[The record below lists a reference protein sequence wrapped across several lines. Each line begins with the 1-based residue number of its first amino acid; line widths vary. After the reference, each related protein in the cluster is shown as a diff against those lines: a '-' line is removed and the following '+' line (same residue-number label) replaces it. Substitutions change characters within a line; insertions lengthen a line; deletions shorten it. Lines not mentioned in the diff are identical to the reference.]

1 MPGSDPEDTRPAV
14 PEDAVSD
21 DSTAPDESAAPDEEV
36 TPTRPTP
43 PVKWT
48 GSAAVPPPVAKKKRR
63 WLGGGQPDPTLQ
75 VPDDEIPTPVDPW
88 AHADPLD
95 QAFPPA
101 PLDVEY
107 PRTALDV
114 PYPPTLLDAAP
125 PRGALPPAPPRT
137 APPAAFPGPPTP
149 ALPGPPAPALPGPHA
164 PANRAPATRP
174 PVQPRGVPAALPPAH
189 PQAPPAHPQ
198 ALAPV
203 QKPSKPPKRPKVR
216 KGPPPPP
223 QAPPGYPPGYPPA
236 PPAFRRRRRKWPWF
250 LLFTL
255 ACCCG
260 CPAYFGKPMW
270 EQYPASAALPAQVAD
285 LRLRD
290 DSATKRTTDRLE
302 AELRTAHWLAED
314 TFAGVYADRAGKKVT
329 VFGTTGFRFSPES
342 DLQTEMTRLTERYR
356 LQDLETVDTGTRGEY
371 LSCGV
376 GKEGNATVAVCGWAD
391 HGSLATA
398 VFTRRSA
405 SDSAGLLEELREA
418 IVSRQ

>member
-1 MPGSDPEDTRPAV
+1 MDMPGSDPDDIRP
-14 PEDAVSD
+14 
-21 DSTAPDESAAPDEEV
+21 AAPDEPDEEI
-36 TPTRPTP
+36 TPAHPTA

-48 GSAAVPPPVAKKKRR
+48 GAAAVPPRAEKKRRR

-75 VPDDEIPTPVDPW
+75 APDDEIPTPVDPW

-95 QAFPPA
+95 QPYPPA
-101 PLDVEY
+101 LFDGQY
-107 PRTALDV
+107 PPTALDL

-125 PRGALPPAPPRT
+125 PRAALPPAPP
-137 APPAAFPGPPTP
+137 PA
-149 ALPGPPAPALPGPHA
+149 ALPGP

-174 PVQPRGVPAALPPAH
+174 PVQPRGAPPAALPPG
-189 PQAPPAHPQ
+189 PQ
-198 ALAPV
+198 ALVPV
-203 QKPSKPPKRPKVR
+203 RKPPKPPKAPKIR
-216 KGPPPPP
+216 KAPPPPP
-223 QAPPGYPPGYPPA
+223 QAPPGYPPGYPPQ
-236 PPAFRRRRRKWPWF
+236 PPAFRRRRRKWPW
-250 LLFTL
+250 LLLLTF

-270 EQYPASAALPAQVAD
+270 EQYPASAAMPAQVAD

-290 DSATKRTTDRLE
+290 DSATKRTTDRLQ

-342 DLQTEMTRLTERYR
+342 DLDTEMTRLTEQYR
-356 LQDLETVDTGTRGEY
+356 IRDVKAIETGTRGEY

-405 SDSAGLLEELREA
+405 TESAGLLEELRGA
-418 IVSRQ
+418 IVSRG